1 MSCKSA
7 LYAAMQRPSAVA
19 VGGVIPLGSLIRRYG
34 CDVSLN
40 GNAVNITGAGY
51 YDVDA
56 SLTVAPAA
64 VGTVTVT
71 LYKDGVA
78 VPGATAS
85 ATAAAAND
93 ALELSITAL
102 VRQVCCAAGSALTL
116 VLTGAAASVENVAL
130 RVQRIREVR
139 YDAGLDR
146 YAARRDGIHANGPQH
161 WQPDRRRGA

>member
-7 LYAAMQRPSAVA
+7 LYAAMQTPSAVA

-34 CDVSLN
+34 YDVSLN
-40 GNAVNITGAGY
+40 GNAVNITGGNQSAGY

-71 LYKDGVA
+71 LFKDGVA

-93 ALELSITAL
+93 ALDLNITAL

-130 RVQRIREVR
+130 RVQRI
-139 YDAGLDR
+139 
-146 YAARRDGIHANGPQH
+146 
-161 WQPDRRRGA
+161 

>member
-7 LYAAMQRPSAVA
+7 LYAAMQTPTAVA
-19 VGGVIPLGSLIRRYG
+19 IDGVIPLGSLIRRYG
-34 CDVSLN
+34 CDVALN

-56 SLTVAPAA
+56 SVTVTPTAA
-64 VGTVTVT
+64 GTVTIT

-85 ATAAAAND
+85 ETAAANGTVD
-93 ALELSITAL
+93 LNIPAL

-116 VLTGAAASVENVAL
+116 VLTGVAATVDNVAL
-130 RVQRIREVR
+130 RVQRI
-139 YDAGLDR
+139 
-146 YAARRDGIHANGPQH
+146 
-161 WQPDRRRGA
+161 

>member
-7 LYAAMQRPSAVA
+7 LYAAMQTPTAVA
-19 VGGVIPLGSLIRRYG
+19 VDGVIPLGSLIRRYG
-34 CDVSLN
+34 CDVALN

-56 SLTVAPAA
+56 SVTVTPIAA
-64 VGTVTVT
+64 GTVSIT

-85 ATAAAAND
+85 ETAAANGTVD
-93 ALELSITAL
+93 LSIPAL

-116 VLTGAAASVENVAL
+116 VLTGAAATVNNVAL
-130 RVQRIREVR
+130 RVQRI
-139 YDAGLDR
+139 
-146 YAARRDGIHANGPQH
+146 
-161 WQPDRRRGA
+161 

>member
-7 LYAAMQRPSAVA
+7 LYAAMQTPTAVA
-19 VGGVIPLGSLIRRYG
+19 VDGVIPLGSLIRRYG
-34 CDVSLN
+34 CDVALN

-56 SLTVAPAA
+56 SVTVTPAA
-64 VGTVTVT
+64 AGTVTIT

-85 ATAAAAND
+85 ETAAANGTVD
-93 ALELSITAL
+93 LSIPAL

-116 VLTGAAASVENVAL
+116 VLTGVTATVDNVAL
-130 RVQRIREVR
+130 RVQRI
-139 YDAGLDR
+139 
-146 YAARRDGIHANGPQH
+146 
-161 WQPDRRRGA
+161 

>member
-7 LYAAMQRPSAVA
+7 LYAAMQTPTAVA
-19 VGGVIPLGSLIRRYG
+19 VDGVIPLGSLIRRYG
-34 CDVSLN
+34 CDVALN

-56 SLTVAPAA
+56 SVTVSPAA
-64 VGTVTVT
+64 AGTVTIT

-85 ATAAAAND
+85 ETAAANGTVD
-93 ALELSITAL
+93 LSIPAL

-116 VLTGAAASVENVAL
+116 VLTGVAATVNNVSL
-130 RVQRIREVR
+130 RVQRI
-139 YDAGLDR
+139 
-146 YAARRDGIHANGPQH
+146 
-161 WQPDRRRGA
+161 

>member
-7 LYAAMQRPSAVA
+7 LYAAMQTPTAVA
-19 VGGVIPLGSLIRRYG
+19 VDGVIPLGSLIRRYG
-34 CDVSLN
+34 CDVALN

-56 SLTVAPAA
+56 SVTVSPAA
-64 VGTVTVT
+64 AGTVTIT

-85 ATAAAAND
+85 ETAAANGTVD
-93 ALELSITAL
+93 LSIPAL

-116 VLTGAAASVENVAL
+116 VLTGVAATVDNVAL
-130 RVQRIREVR
+130 RVQRI
-139 YDAGLDR
+139 
-146 YAARRDGIHANGPQH
+146 
-161 WQPDRRRGA
+161 

>member
-1 MSCKSA
+1 MSCKSV
-7 LYAAMQRPSAVA
+7 LYAAMQTPTAVA

-40 GNAVNITGAGY
+40 GNAVNITGGNQSAGY

-85 ATAAAAND
+85 ATAAAADD
-93 ALELSITAL
+93 ALDLNITAL

-116 VLTGAAASVENVAL
+116 VLTGAAASVDNVAL
-130 RVQRIREVR
+130 RVQRI
-139 YDAGLDR
+139 
-146 YAARRDGIHANGPQH
+146 
-161 WQPDRRRGA
+161 

>member
-7 LYAAMQRPSAVA
+7 LYAAMKTPTAVA
-19 VGGVIPLGSLIRRYG
+19 VDGVIPLGSLIRRYG
-34 CDVSLN
+34 CDVALN

-56 SLTVAPAA
+56 SVTVTPAA
-64 VGTVTVT
+64 AGTVTIT

-85 ATAAAAND
+85 ETAAANGTVD
-93 ALELSITAL
+93 LSIPAL

-116 VLTGAAASVENVAL
+116 VLTGAAATVNNVAL
-130 RVQRIREVR
+130 RVQRI
-139 YDAGLDR
+139 
-146 YAARRDGIHANGPQH
+146 
-161 WQPDRRRGA
+161 

>member
-7 LYAAMQRPSAVA
+7 LYAAMQTPTAVA
-19 VGGVIPLGSLIRRYG
+19 VDGVIPLGSLIRRYG
-34 CDVSLN
+34 CDVALN

-56 SLTVAPAA
+56 SVTVSPAA
-64 VGTVTVT
+64 AGTVTVT

-85 ATAAAAND
+85 ETAAANGTVD
-93 ALELSITAL
+93 LNIPAL

-116 VLTGAAASVENVAL
+116 VLTGVAATVDNVAL
-130 RVQRIREVR
+130 RVQRI
-139 YDAGLDR
+139 
-146 YAARRDGIHANGPQH
+146 
-161 WQPDRRRGA
+161 